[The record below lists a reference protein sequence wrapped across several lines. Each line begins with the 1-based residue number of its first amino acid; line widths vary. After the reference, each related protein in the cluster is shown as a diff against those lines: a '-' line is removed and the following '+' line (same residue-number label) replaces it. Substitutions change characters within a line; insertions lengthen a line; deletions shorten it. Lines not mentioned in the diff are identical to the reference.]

1 MNFFCVLSLFQTP
14 TFINR
19 ELVERGYAMWCEGEE
34 DKPSASDEKFGVA
47 GDDDEDLVEEKETKH
62 EQ

>member
-1 MNFFCVLSLFQTP
+1 MSLFVVYLFQTP

-19 ELVERGYAMWCEGEE
+19 ELVERGYAMWCEGEGE
-34 DKPSASDEKFGVA
+34 GDKPSASDERCG
-47 GDDDEDLVEEKETKH
+47 GDDEELVEEKESGH